1 MPESEPMRI
10 KISRATIG
18 LAGAAFFLCAA
29 PQASAQ
35 MLVHLAS
42 VSVSTL
48 YAPAAFATQN
58 PAWRLPGAPQDHAPE
73 KRFDFTY
80 YSPQATGDG
89 AGDRDGSS
97 RFAAI
102 VAAPERLFGG
112 VEIRIGTTV
121 HAQTWDRLLQEN
133 AKGYFATECS
143 ASRDL
148 CASPARRT
156 IAAAAATAASEEPRQ
171 AIQRINSAV
180 NRAIRFTPD
189 IDQYAASDHWA
200 SAAQTLR
207 SGRGDCED
215 YAILKYWALAS
226 IGVPTEAMRLVIVRD
241 VRRRLDHAVLALSL
255 DGENLIL
262 DSLSNS
268 VRSEAAFQQYEP
280 RLSLAANGA
289 WVHGRYRPQ
298 VARAE
303 ITQSRSR

>member
-1 MPESEPMRI
+1 MPESEPMRF
-10 KISRATIG
+10 KFNRAAIG
-18 LAGAAFFLCAA
+18 LAGAAFFLSAA

-48 YAPAAFATQN
+48 YAPAAFATQY
-58 PAWRLPGAPQDHAPE
+58 PAWRLPGALQDHAPE
-73 KRFDFTY
+73 NRFGFNS
-80 YSPQATGDG
+80 YSPQAPGDR
-89 AGDRDGSS
+89 AGDRDGAS

-112 VEIRIGTTV
+112 VEIRVGKTV
-121 HAQTWDRLLQEN
+121 HAQTWDRLLQEKAN
-133 AKGYFATECS
+133 SYFAAECG
-143 ASRDL
+143 ASREV
-148 CASPARRT
+148 CESPARRM
-156 IAAAAATAASEEPRQ
+156 IAAATAKAASEEPRQ
-171 AIQRINSAV
+171 AIHRINAAV

-189 IDQYAASDHWA
+189 IDQYAANDHWA

-215 YAILKYWALAS
+215 YAIMKYWALAS
-226 IGVPTEAMRLVIVRD
+226 IGVPMEAMRLVIVRD

-262 DSLSNS
+262 DSLSNN
-268 VRSEAAFQQYEP
+268 VRSEAAYQQYEP
-280 RLSLAANGA
+280 RLSLAADGA

-298 VARAE
+298 VARAD
-303 ITQSRSR
+303 ISQSRSR